1 MLRHQVSR
9 PALRHQVWLTTH
21 ARNPKDLTELICLFE
36 RSNRLGLSILSGIVS
51 LFERSVDLVCP
62 FCLALWKKESFSLLM
77 PDEAYFGPDGVI
89 PDVLHVCPGQPKGL
103 EFGKDT

>member
-21 ARNPKDLTELICLFE
+21 ARNPEDLIELICP
-36 RSNRLGLSILSGIVS
+36 
-51 LFERSVDLVCP
+51 FERSVDLVCP

-103 EFGKDT
+103 ELGKDT